1 MTLKPLSDYILE
13 LNKKR
18 KNDLISV
25 FDFAHLVVKYTE
37 FLKQPLTLGMFVPV
51 DKHGIVL
58 EPLQFCCTG
67 SDCGCMGMPVN
78 VSSQEEID
86 EYYQAED
93 KVLFNGFRS
102 KPAINEVFN
111 DSLKLT
117 IYLETFQFMNVHENG
132 LGGGDLIGSTIESLS
147 HADLGIE
154 LTHSALEAI
163 GFKNLNYEKQ

>member
-1 MTLKPLSDYILE
+1 MKLIPLSDFVLEQEKKLENIL
-13 LNKKR
+13 
-18 KNDLISV
+18 
-25 FDFAHLVVKYTE
+25 TE
-37 FLKQPLTLGMFVPV
+37 RLPIIKTTSALSKIIDYAKFLKQPLKLGMFLPM
-51 DKHGIVL
+51 DKHGVVL

-117 IYLETFQFMNVHENG
+117 IYLEMFQFMNVHENG
-132 LGGGDLIGSTIESLS
+132 LGGGDLIGSTIEALA

-154 LTHSALEAI
+154 LTPSALEAI
-163 GFKNLNYEKQ
+163 GIKE